1 MRAVYPLRPRE
12 EGQQRMRP
20 FFILW
25 TGQAL
30 SLLGTQAVQFALIWW
45 LTVETGSATVLAT
58 ASLFG
63 LAPQI
68 VVGPFIGSLVDRWNR
83 KTVMFAADALAA
95 LASLVLAG
103 LFVTGTTSVAAVFG
117 LLLVRSICEAFHAPA
132 MLASTSLM
140 VPYEHLTRIQGL
152 NQMLQGSLLII
163 TAPLG
168 ALLYASMSMGNVM
181 LVDVGTAAFA
191 LVALVLIHVPQP
203 ERSTATTDKPSVWRD
218 TMAGLRYLRSRPG
231 HPELLVLSL
240 LVNLCLVPAF
250 AMMPLLVKEWGAGAM
265 QLGWMN
271 SSLGIGMIVGGIML
285 GVWGGFKTKIHT
297 TLLGLVVLG
306 LATIAMGAV
315 PPSALYGIAAIFV
328 VGVAVPIAN
337 GPIQAVLQATVAP
350 EIQGR
355 IFTLY
360 GSLAGLSAPVGLV
373 LAVPVAEGLGIRMT
387 YWCSGLLCCLLA
399 LGAWFV
405 PALLSIEQRP
415 DSGSEK
421 SDAVNGTDT
430 GH

>member
-1 MRAVYPLRPRE
+1 MR
-12 EGQQRMRP
+12 Q
-20 FFILW
+20 FFVLW

-68 VVGPFIGSLVDRWNR
+68 VAGPFIGSLVDRWNR
-83 KTVMFAADALAA
+83 KIVMFSADALAA

-103 LFVTGTTSVAAVFG
+103 LFASGTASVAAVFA
-117 LLLVRSICEAFHAPA
+117 LLLIRSICEAFHAPA

-140 VPYEHLTRIQGL
+140 VPDEHLTRIQGL
-152 NQMLQGSLLII
+152 NQMLQGSLLIV

-203 ERSTATTDKPSVWRD
+203 ERTEAATAKPSVWRD
-218 TMAGLRYLRSRPG
+218 TMDGLRYLRSRPG
-231 HPELLVLSL
+231 HPSLLMLSL
-240 LVNLCLVPAF
+240 LVNLSLVPAF
-250 AMMPLLVKEWGAGAM
+250 AMMPLLVKEWGAGPM

-271 SSLGIGMIVGGIML
+271 SSLGIGMIVGGVVL
-285 GVWGGFKTKIHT
+285 GVWGGFKTKIYT
-297 TLLGLVVLG
+297 TLLGLMVLG
-306 LATIAMGAV
+306 LGTIAMGAV
-315 PPSALYGIAAIFV
+315 PASALYGIAAIFV
-328 VGVAVPIAN
+328 VGAAAPIAN

-373 LAVPVAEGLGIRMT
+373 LAVPIAEGLGIRMT
-387 YWCSGLLCCLLA
+387 YWCAGSLCCLLA
-399 LGAWFV
+399 VGAWFV
-405 PALLSIEQRP
+405 PALLSIEKRP
-415 DSGSEK
+415 DGESEEA
-421 SDAVNGTDT
+421 DAVNGDT
-430 GH
+430 VPAADCARA